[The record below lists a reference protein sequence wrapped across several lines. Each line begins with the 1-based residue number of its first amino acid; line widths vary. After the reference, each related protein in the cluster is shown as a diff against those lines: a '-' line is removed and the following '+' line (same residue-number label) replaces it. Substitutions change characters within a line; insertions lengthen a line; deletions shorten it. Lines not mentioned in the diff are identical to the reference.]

1 MKTVNVA
8 RLKNQLSL
16 YLRYVRKGEPVL
28 IRDRNNPIAKIVP
41 LELERDEDTE
51 LASLIASGILKLPDT
66 PGGTPSS
73 FYKLPRTRLVKK
85 DFSAM
90 IREDR
95 DER

>member
-16 YLRYVRKGEPVL
+16 YLRYVRKGETLL
-28 IRDRNNPIAKIVP
+28 IRDRNDPIAKIVP
-41 LELERDEDTE
+41 LELGSDENKE
-51 LASLIASGILKLPDT
+51 LASLVASGTLQAAET

-73 FYKLPRTRLVKK
+73 FYKLPRTRMVKK
-85 DFSAM
+85 DLSAM
-90 IREDR
+90 ICEER

>member
-41 LELERDEDTE
+41 LDLGTDDDSE
-51 LASLIASGILKLPDT
+51 LASLVGSGILKLPDT
-66 PGGTPSS
+66 LGGTPLS

-85 DFSAM
+85 NFSAM

>member
-41 LELERDEDTE
+41 LELGGDEDTE
-51 LASLIASGILKLPDT
+51 LTSLVASGILKLPEI
-66 PGGTPSS
+66 PGGTPPS
-73 FYKLPRTRLVKK
+73 FYRLPRTRLVKK
-85 DFSAM
+85 NLSAM
-90 IREDR
+90 IREER
-95 DER
+95 DEK

>member
-28 IRDRNNPIAKIVP
+28 IRDRNTPIAKIVP
-41 LELERDEDTE
+41 LELEGDEDTE
-51 LASLIASGILKLPDT
+51 LAFLVVSGILKLPDM
-66 PGGTPSS
+66 PGGTSSS